1 MELTKTQ
8 KDLKEAIVAHLLQ
21 VKQEAL
27 DELMQLQSTDEG
39 EAQAEQED
47 HSNLYEEGKL
57 DQVRNRIEARAKVAD
72 AHAREIN
79 LLKGIHTIEP
89 TEEIQMGDVV
99 HTDQGKFFV
108 AVPAGEFT
116 VKGET
121 YRGISTDSPL
131 FRALLGKQDGDK
143 VTVNGNEF
151 TLKKSF

>member
-8 KDLKEAIVAHLLQ
+8 QDLKEAIVNHLLK
-21 VKQEAL
+21 VKQDAL
-27 DELMQLQSTDEG
+27 DELLQLQSTDEG
-39 EAQAEQED
+39 QAQEAQED
-47 HSNLYEEGKL
+47 QTNLYEDGKL

-79 LLKGIHTIEP
+79 LLNGIHTIEP
-89 TEEIQMGDVV
+89 TEEIQLGDVV

-116 VKGET
+116 VNGET
-121 YRGISTDSPL
+121 YRGISTESPL
-131 FRALLGKQDGDK
+131 FKALLGKHDGDK
-143 VTVNGNEF
+143 VSVNGNEF